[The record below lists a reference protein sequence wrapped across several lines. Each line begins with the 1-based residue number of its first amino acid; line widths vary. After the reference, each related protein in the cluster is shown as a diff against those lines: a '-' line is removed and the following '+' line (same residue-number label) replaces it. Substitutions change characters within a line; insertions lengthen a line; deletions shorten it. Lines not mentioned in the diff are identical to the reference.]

1 MEIILARNSG
11 FCFGVKR
18 AINLAQ
24 KAIEESRVPVY
35 SFGPI
40 IHSPQEVERLDRL
53 GLSPIESLK
62 AIRKGKF
69 VVRSHGVHPNVLR
82 EARRRGMEIVD
93 ATCPLVK
100 RAQEYARFLVKE
112 NYKVCVVG
120 EADHPEVLGIVGFA
134 GRGVS
139 VLDSPG
145 SLRKLKRVPKLGVI
159 AQTTLNQE
167 VFRFYLSNLS
177 EKTDELRVFNT
188 ICKATVVRQAAT
200 LKVAKEADLML
211 VVGGRNSANTT
222 RLFELCKMNGREA
235 HHIETADEIIPE
247 WFRGKKR
254 VGVTAGASTPGWV
267 IREVLKRLKEYGGE
281 QSER

>member
-1 MEIILARNSG
+1 MEIILAKNSG

-24 KAIEESRVPVY
+24 EAIKKSRVPVY

-62 AIRKGKF
+62 GIKSGKL

-82 EARRRGMEIVD
+82 EARKRGMEIVD

-100 RAQEYARFLVKE
+100 RAQEHARFLVKE
-112 NYKVCVVG
+112 DYKVCVVG

-134 GRGVS
+134 GKGVS
-139 VLDSPG
+139 VLDSPSTLG
-145 SLRKLKRVPKLGVI
+145 KLKRVPKLGVI
-159 AQTTLNQE
+159 AQTTLNPE
-167 VFRFYLSNLS
+167 VFRFYLSHLV

-200 LKVAKEADLML
+200 LKVAKKADIVL

-222 RLFELCKMNGREA
+222 RLFELCKTNGREA
-235 HHIETADEIIPE
+235 HHIETADEMFPE
-247 WFRGKKR
+247 WFKGKKQ

-267 IREVLKRLKEYGGE
+267 IQNVLKRLKEYGDE
-281 QSER
+281 PPTK